1 MFQLNKLICQ
11 KKFSKDNLINSMQLD
26 KIEEGDGTVKQSS
39 QIGDSNEQANLF
51 SVMNSSKSKVFSSLK

>member
-11 KKFSKDNLINSMQLD
+11 QKFSKDNLINSMQLD

-51 SVMNSSKSKVFSSLK
+51 SVMNS